1 MEIGIDS
8 FAKKTQTNE
17 GGTVED
23 DAKAMSE
30 LIERIVHAD
39 KVGLDVFGLGEHHRE
54 EFLDSAAHNILAA
67 AAAKT
72 ENIRLTSAVAVIS
85 AMDPVRLFQNY
96 STLDLISNG
105 RAEIVAGRG
114 SFTEAFPLFG
124 LDFNDYDDLYAEK
137 LDLLLRIR
145 DENKLTWSGKFRPPL
160 VDQIVYP
167 RPVQTRLP
175 IWVGVGGT
183 PASFVRAGTLGLP
196 LMVAVIGGETHRF
209 KPLIDLYY
217 EAAEKAGH
225 EKSTLKVGLH
235 SLGFVANTKEEAV
248 EKYYPG
254 YRVWFNQIG
263 KERGWPPV
271 TIDRFEQQI
280 SDLGAYVIG
289 SPEEVAE
296 KLIRHSKALGGISR
310 FTFQIDNAGLSHD
323 DLLQTF
329 TLIGEKVKGKEIM
342 VYNFCT
348 NHLEGDQMLEKYPLW
363 HKKYVGPYKGKHK
376 LEKRVDAN
384 IKLIEQLVS
393 MGVPKKQIIVTGH
406 SCGGL
411 MTLMLF
417 AKHPNAAGGGI
428 SFNQA
433 CFGKISKKK
442 FQKFTFTCIYTSKR

>member
-17 GGTVED
+17 GGTVQD
-23 DAKAMSE
+23 DARAMSE

-96 STLDLISNG
+96 ATLDLISNG

-137 LDLLLRIR
+137 LDLLLKIR
-145 DENKLTWSGKFRPPL
+145 DENKVTWSGKFRPPL
-160 VDQIVYP
+160 ENQTVYP
-167 RPVQTRLP
+167 RPLQEKLP
-175 IWVGVGGT
+175 VWVGVGGT
-183 PASFVRAGTLGLP
+183 PASFVRAGALGLP

-209 KPLIDLYY
+209 RPLIDLYY

-225 EKSTLKVGLH
+225 DKASLKVGLH
-235 SLGFVANTKEEAV
+235 SLGFVANSKEEAI
-248 EKYYPG
+248 ERYYPG

-271 TIDRFEQQI
+271 TMERFEQQI
-280 SDLGAYVIG
+280 GDLGAYVIG
-289 SPEEVAE
+289 GPEEVAE
-296 KLIRHSKALGGISR
+296 KLVRHSEALGGLSR
-310 FTFQIDNAGLSHD
+310 FTFQIDNAGLTHK
-323 DLLQTF
+323 DLMETY
-329 TLIGEKVKGKEIM
+329 TLIGEKVKPL
-342 VYNFCT
+342 V
-348 NHLEGDQMLEKYPLW
+348 LERL
-363 HKKYVGPYKGKHK
+363 
-376 LEKRVDAN
+376 
-384 IKLIEQLVS
+384 
-393 MGVPKKQIIVTGH
+393 
-406 SCGGL
+406 
-411 MTLMLF
+411 
-417 AKHPNAAGGGI
+417 
-428 SFNQA
+428 
-433 CFGKISKKK
+433 
-442 FQKFTFTCIYTSKR
+442 

>member
-8 FAKKTQTNE
+8 FAKKTKTNE
-17 GGTVED
+17 GGNVQD
-23 DAKAMSE
+23 DARAMSE

-54 EFLDSAAHNILAA
+54 EFLDSAAHNILSA

-96 STLDLISNG
+96 ATLDLISNG

-145 DENKLTWSGKFRPPL
+145 DDKEVTWSGKFRPSL
-160 VDQIVYP
+160 ENQIVYP
-167 RPVQTRLP
+167 RPLQEKLP

-209 KPLIDLYY
+209 RPLIDLYY

-225 EKSTLKVGLH
+225 DKDSLKVGLH
-235 SLGFVANTKEEAV
+235 SLGFVANSKEEAI
-248 EKYYPG
+248 ERYYPG
-254 YRVWFNQIG
+254 YRIWFNQIG

-271 TIDRFEQQI
+271 TMERFEQQI
-280 SDLGAYVIG
+280 GELGAYVIG
-289 SPEEVAE
+289 GPEEVAE
-296 KLIRHSKALGGISR
+296 KLIRHSEALGGISR
-310 FTFQIDNAGLSHD
+310 FTFQIDNAGLTHE
-323 DLLQTF
+323 DLLETYS
-329 TLIGEKVKGKEIM
+329 LIGEKVK
-342 VYNFCT
+342 
-348 NHLEGDQMLEKYPLW
+348 PL
-363 HKKYVGPYKGKHK
+363 V
-376 LEKRVDAN
+376 LN
-384 IKLIEQLVS
+384 NL
-393 MGVPKKQIIVTGH
+393 
-406 SCGGL
+406 
-411 MTLMLF
+411 
-417 AKHPNAAGGGI
+417 
-428 SFNQA
+428 
-433 CFGKISKKK
+433 
-442 FQKFTFTCIYTSKR
+442 

>member
-54 EFLDSAAHNILAA
+54 EFLDSAAHNILSA

-72 ENIRLTSAVAVIS
+72 GNIRLTSAVAVIS

-96 STLDLISNG
+96 ATLDLISNG

-145 DENKLTWSGKFRPPL
+145 DEKEVTWSGKFRPPL
-160 VDQIVYP
+160 ENQTVYP
-167 RPVQTRLP
+167 RPLQERLP
-175 IWVGVGGT
+175 VWIGVGGT

-209 KPLIDLYY
+209 RPLIDMYY

-225 EKSTLKVGLH
+225 DKGSLKVGLH
-235 SLGFVANTKEEAV
+235 SLGFVANSKEEAI
-248 EKYYPG
+248 ERYYPG
-254 YRVWFNQIG
+254 YRIWFNQIG

-271 TIDRFEQQI
+271 TMERFQQQI
-280 SDLGAYVIG
+280 GDLGAYVIG

-296 KLIRHSKALGGISR
+296 KLLRHSEALGGISR
-310 FTFQIDNAGLSHD
+310 FTFQIDNAGLTHE
-323 DLLQTF
+323 DLLESYS
-329 TLIGEKVKGKEIM
+329 LIGEKVK
-342 VYNFCT
+342 
-348 NHLEGDQMLEKYPLW
+348 PLVL
-363 HKKYVGPYKGKHK
+363 KN
-376 LEKRVDAN
+376 L
-384 IKLIEQLVS
+384 
-393 MGVPKKQIIVTGH
+393 
-406 SCGGL
+406 
-411 MTLMLF
+411 
-417 AKHPNAAGGGI
+417 
-428 SFNQA
+428 
-433 CFGKISKKK
+433 
-442 FQKFTFTCIYTSKR
+442 